1 LLRDHPEQEFSMAP
15 ISSAPLAKSRSA
27 SSFLASATTLL
38 PGLALCGGIALA
50 ATALHMLPLFKLF
63 SPMIVAVVAGI
74 AFNGLGLVRPSTR
87 PGLAFAARPLLR
99 FAIILLGFQLT
110 LTQIREVGL
119 MGMAVIVVSLA
130 STLVVTQIMGRL
142 LGVDR
147 KLAQLIAAGT
157 AICGASAIVATNCV
171 TKADEED
178 VAYALA
184 CVTLCGTVAML
195 VFPMAISVAHLDGY
209 HYGLWSGAAIH
220 EVGQVVG
227 AAFQGGQAAGE
238 FGTIAKLTRVLML
251 APVIL
256 VLGLANQ
263 RGAAN
268 AGASDA
274 GRRVL
279 VPMFIV
285 LFLSVIVINSF
296 VAVSADTKLTIAT
309 ISTFLLT
316 VALGAIGLAADVKKL
331 RERGAKPLLLGVA
344 ASVFIAGLSLG
355 LLKLLT

>member
-1 LLRDHPEQEFSMAP
+1 MMP
-15 ISSAPLAKSRSA
+15 ISSAAESRPA
-27 SSFLASATTLL
+27 SSFAASVTALL
-38 PGLALCGGIALA
+38 PGLILSGGVALA

-63 SPMIVAVVAGI
+63 SPMIAAVVAGMTLN
-74 AFNGLGLVRPSTR
+74 ALGLVRPITR
-87 PGLAFAARPLLR
+87 PGLAYAARPLLR

-119 MGMAVIVVSLA
+119 TGTMVIVISLA
-130 STLVVTQIMGRL
+130 TTLIVTQAMGRL
-142 LGVDR
+142 FGVDR

-157 AICGASAIVATNCV
+157 SICGASAIVATNCV

-184 CVTLCGTVAML
+184 CVTLCGTIAML
-195 VFPMAISVAHLDGY
+195 VFPMTISIARLDGY

-227 AAFQGGQAAGE
+227 AAFQGGQTAGE

-256 VLGLANQ
+256 VLGFANQ
-263 RGAAN
+263 RRATGA
-268 AGASDA
+268 GESET
-274 GRRVL
+274 GPRVL
-279 VPMFIV
+279 VPLFIV
-285 LFLSVIVINSF
+285 LFLGVIVLNSF
-296 VAVSADTKLTIAT
+296 VPVSVDTRLTIAM

-316 VALGAIGLAADVKKL
+316 VALGAIGLAADVGKL
-331 RERGAKPLLLGVA
+331 RERGARPLMLGIA
-344 ASVFIAGLSLG
+344 ASVLIAGVSLG